1 MTVKELIE
9 ELSKFDDDNTIF
21 SFGIEIKG
29 VRQGDANYLYD
40 NPKDQIII
48 IY

>member
-9 ELSKFDDDNTIF
+9 ELSKFNDSNIVF
-21 SFGIEIKG
+21 SFGVEIKG
-29 VRQGDANYLYD
+29 VRPGAVNYLYD